1 MIRKSVALFILLTC
15 LRALQVGAQNA
26 AYHHQKFCT
35 TLNKV
40 FESGRVENFES
51 LVGMNSK
58 QSPFLQVPG
67 PNVKLEPFPVLY
79 IDKDNRFVGKTNE
92 NFDSLSAIKKLEE
105 LKDYISVCLDST
117 QWFWVDF
124 KGDDSTTVF
133 FTEDYVWQAISRE
146 LTLTLASVKVSE
158 KVYTANL
165 YIRRNKK

>member
-1 MIRKSVALFILLTC
+1 MPILIVSFTVFYC
-15 LRALQVGAQNA
+15 LLLCGAYAQNA
-26 AYHHQKFCT
+26 AYHHQKFCN

-92 NFDSLSAIKKLEE
+92 NLDSLLAIKKLEE
-105 LKDYISVCLDST
+105 LKEYISVCLDST
-117 QWFWVDF
+117 QWVWVDF
-124 KGDDSTTVF
+124 KGDDPTTVF
-133 FTEDYVWQAISRE
+133 FTENYEWQAISRE

-158 KVYTANL
+158 KVYTANM